1 MSDNLVTIYM
11 NYKISRLVE
20 YGMLIMHSS
29 DLFLKEVLEKY
40 LKNYVNSCYYF
51 IFDTVNSK
59 IYNEKI
65 MLEEIEGKRLEILDE
80 LSNYELIDS
89 NDLYTRKCGYINT
102 SSKIIPFLI
111 NIDLLRFNDKDE
123 LNVKLSEL
131 IDKNSF
137 IKNLIGNDFIKL
149 SVAINKTNDN
159 LTTFFAK
166 KDNFFSLDYPLFK
179 DRENYVLVKLS
190 NDVKVLE
197 DNYKKSL
204 VERVYRDKKIQD
216 KKLDLLIKKFIKDL
230 LFNVYNE
237 NKLYD
242 KYFIELPSDIF
253 LDKKLLESFLIM
265 LNNPLIKRYV
275 TLAICSDNYYSN
287 QALIRKFGY
296 SIACIQDF
304 SHINDIDTKLTN
316 LDNSNL
322 FDFIIVRTFKDK
334 DYDAFL
340 KYVRVNLCDILF
352 DRE

>member
-1 MSDNLVTIYM
+1 MSGNLVTIYM

-20 YGMLIMHSS
+20 YGLLIMHSS

-40 LKNYVNSCYYF
+40 LKNYVNSFYYLT
-51 IFDTVNSK
+51 FDTVNSK
-59 IYNEKI
+59 VYSEKI
-65 MLEEIEGKRLEILDE
+65 MLEEIEGKRLELLDE

-102 SSKIIPFLI
+102 SSKIISFLI
-111 NIDLLRFNDKDE
+111 DLDLLRFNDKDE
-123 LNVKLSEL
+123 LNTKLEEL
-131 IDKNSF
+131 INKNSF
-137 IKNLIGNDFIKL
+137 IKDLVGDGFVKL
-149 SVAINKTNDN
+149 SLAINKTKED
-159 LTTFFAK
+159 LDTFYTK

-179 DRENYVLVKLS
+179 DRENYVLVKLN

-197 DNYKKSL
+197 DNYKKAL

-216 KKLDLLIKKFIKDL
+216 KKLDLLVKKFIKEL
-230 LFNVYNE
+230 LFNVYSG

-242 KYFIELPSDIF
+242 KYFIEIPGDIF
-253 LDKKLLESFLIM
+253 LDKKVFESFLVM
-265 LNNPLIKRYV
+265 LDNPLIKRYV

-287 QALIRKFGY
+287 QALIRKYNF

-304 SHINDIDTKLTN
+304 SHINDVDTKLTN

-322 FDFIIVRTFKDK
+322 FDFIIIRSFKDK
-334 DYDAFL
+334 DYDVFL
-340 KYVRVNLCDILF
+340 RYSKVNLCDILF